1 MEKEQ
6 LKFKGQATPEQMEA
20 WKNLYVDVF
29 EITAED
35 KVAYLKRPDRKTMSA
50 AASVGETDPM
60 RFNEILLEN
69 CWIGGDE
76 EIKTNDRYF
85 LMAVSQ
91 LDVLLRFG
99 VASIKK
105 L

>member
-6 LKFKGQATPEQMEA
+6 LKLKGQATPEQIEM
-20 WKNLYVDVF
+20 WKKLYGDVF
-29 EITAED
+29 EVTAAD
-35 KVAYLKRPDRKTMSA
+35 RVAYLKRPDRKTMA
-50 AASVGETDPM
+50 AGATVGETDPI

-69 CWIGGDE
+69 CWLGGDE

-85 LMAVSQ
+85 LMVIPQ
-91 LDVLLRFG
+91 LDVLVSFG
-99 VASIKK
+99 VATIKK

>member
-6 LKFKGQATPEQMEA
+6 LKLKGQATPEQMEA
-20 WKNLYVDVF
+20 WKNLHGDVF
-29 EITAED
+29 EITAAD

-50 AASVGETDPM
+50 VSAIAETDPM
-60 RFNEILLEN
+60 RCNEIILEN
-69 CWIGGDE
+69 CWLGGDE

-85 LMAVSQ
+85 LMAISQ
-91 LDVLLRFG
+91 LDVLANFG
-99 VASIKK
+99 VATIKK